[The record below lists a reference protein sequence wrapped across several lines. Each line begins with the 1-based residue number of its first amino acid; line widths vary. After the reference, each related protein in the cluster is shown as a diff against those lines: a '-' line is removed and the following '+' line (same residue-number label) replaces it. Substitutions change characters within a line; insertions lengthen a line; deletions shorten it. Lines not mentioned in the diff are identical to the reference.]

1 MRCQDCNKFVSYG
14 EPNTDNLEVE
24 LENGSLT
31 LRGELTLTCG
41 ECGTDLAS
49 CSVDAEENVSDLFDR
64 NPDESAGETAIDL
77 IEDEPSYEP
86 TDRTE
91 DKDRHG
97 KPIKNPR
104 YAKRFYGVEA
114 TVTIRRTI
122 LDRDGKEVHSE
133 DREVTIAAEEQASS
147 FETLS

>member
-1 MRCQDCNKFVSYG
+1 MRCPDCNKFVSYG
-14 EPNTDNLEVE
+14 EPNTENLEVE
-24 LENGSLT
+24 LENGSL
-31 LRGELTLTCG
+31 RMSGELMLTCG
-41 ECGTDLAS
+41 ECGTNLAS
-49 CSVDAEENVSDLFDR
+49 CFVDAEENVSDLFER
-64 NPDESAGETAIDL
+64 NPDESAGETAEDL
-77 IEDEPSYEP
+77 IEGEPSYEP

-91 DKDRHG
+91 DNDRHG

-133 DREVTIAAEEQASS
+133 DQEHTIGTEEQASAFS
-147 FETLS
+147 SLS